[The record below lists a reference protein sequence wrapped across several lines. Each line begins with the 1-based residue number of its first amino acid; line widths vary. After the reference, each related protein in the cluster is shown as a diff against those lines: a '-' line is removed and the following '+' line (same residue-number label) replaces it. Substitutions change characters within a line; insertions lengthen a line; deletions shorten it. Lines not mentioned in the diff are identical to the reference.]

1 MLKKYW
7 NKGGKQK
14 RIIIL
19 LSLVLIIALFF
30 LRDDYQPALLFIR
43 KFIFII
49 LLCAAVLFFG
59 LRKFRKTASTG
70 RRLGILGILL
80 VFFGLLYFVGWHFKM
95 YDYMKTYNVFN
106 DLNRVEINELPL
118 TQNERIQPL
127 RNIFSMANES
137 VGETKDVSLPHLV
150 RVDDENKWT
159 MAIQPSEKYAW
170 QAMNDNTEEVFA
182 VSSTTPFPRFSS
194 DNRIPVTFSIGES
207 LKFSR
212 NTYNAVVQRF
222 NPWMLFNY
230 EPSDTYYMKNDT
242 GQWVEVVSLIKWK
255 GFFFPYPT
263 FGGVMVIDNGAHYF
277 KDYLE
282 RVAIGKGTYISPEEM
297 KNHPYLTRQNTVAE
311 KISRLQ
317 AESLKFLGG
326 FSDPLPWN
334 MKTAVKIPDLSK
346 DQNEQPFVTD
356 FNFSDTGIGA
366 YNGLYHWF
374 GLEPVG
380 DERTSLT
387 YSVFIPADGT
397 DKLYYYDHA
406 SKKQG
411 YAGVSAMPLK
421 VKESRK
427 EYDWTANTPV
437 EFRPYIK
444 NIAGRKRLFFLG
456 TVSAINDKD
465 SGQFDGSATP
475 DLVLVDSEY
484 RDVVWIDVKHPSQW
498 EKSVYDQLNE
508 AWRSSEGIGEYF
520 VEETKTIEFGQ
531 TTDNTIAIDSTKLE
545 DLKASGGEDEAIQVL
560 QNKID
565 SIKKAREEDEILKLQ
580 RKIDSIKASKE

>member
-1 MLKKYW
+1 MIKKYW
-7 NKGGKQK
+7 NQGGKQK
-14 RIIIL
+14 AIVIIL
-19 LSLVLIIALFF
+19 ALIVIALLFF
-30 LRDDYQPALLFIR
+30 LRDDYQPLLLFFR
-43 KFIFII
+43 KYIFVI
-49 LLCAAVLFFG
+49 LLSAILLFFG
-59 LRKFRKTASTG
+59 LRSFRKSASTG
-70 RRLGILGILL
+70 KRLGILAGLL
-80 VFFGLLYFVGWHFKM
+80 AFFGVLYVAGWHYQL

-106 DLNRVEINELPL
+106 NLNKVEINELPL

-159 MAIQPSEKYAW
+159 MAIQPTEKYVW
-170 QAMNDNTEEVFA
+170 QGISDNTEEVFS
-182 VSSTTPFPRFSS
+182 VSSTTPFPRFSNE
-194 DNRIPVTFSIGES
+194 NRISATFSIGES

-230 EPSDTYYMKNDT
+230 EPSDTFYMKNDS

-263 FGGVMVIDNGAHYF
+263 FGGVMVIDSGAHDF
-277 KDYLE
+277 SDYVE
-282 RVAIGKGTYISPEEM
+282 RVTIGKGTFIAPEEM
-297 KNHPYLTRQNTVAE
+297 KNYPYLTRQNTLSE
-311 KISRLQ
+311 KVSRLQ

-334 MKTAVKIPDLSK
+334 METAVKIPNLPD
-346 DQNEQPFVTD
+346 DQNQQPFVTD
-356 FNFSDTGIGA
+356 FDFSDSKSDA

-387 YSVFIPADGT
+387 FSVFVPADGT
-397 DKLYYYDHA
+397 NKLYYYDHA

-421 VKESRK
+421 VIESRK
-427 EYDWTANTPV
+427 EYDWSVNKPV

-444 NIAGRKRLFFLG
+444 NIAGRKRMFFLG
-456 TVSAINDKD
+456 TISSIKAEG
-465 SGQFDGSATP
+465 SQFDGSATP
-475 DLVLVDSEY
+475 DLALIDSEY
-484 RDVVWIDVKHPSQW
+484 RDVVWIDAKHPSQW
-498 EKSVYDQLNE
+498 EKTVYDQLNE
-508 AWRSSEGIGEYF
+508 AWRASEGIDEYF
-520 VEETKTIEFGQ
+520 VDDDKAIEAIMKDLNDQF
-531 TTDNTIAIDSTKLE
+531 IAIDTT
-545 DLKASGGEDEAIQVL
+545 DLKGNTVKEKESLEVL
-560 QNKID
+560 QRKYD
-565 SIKKAREEDEILKLQ
+565 SMVKQREADDIAKLK
-580 RKIDSIKASKE
+580 RKIDSLENK